1 MLAAMNIEQA
11 RFNMIEQQIRTWEV
25 LDPAVLELLFE
36 VKREDFVPPGH
47 RELAFADL
55 EVPLG
60 HGEAMMQPKVEARI
74 LQELALKPHE
84 TVYEVGTGSGYLAA
98 LLARRSRHVTSAEIH
113 PDLKAKAAAS
123 LKSEG
128 IANVTLLEGDSAQRP
143 LAESAFDVIVLSG
156 SVPILP
162 QAFLDRLAV
171 GGRLFAVLG
180 DRPVMKA
187 VVVRQPAAGSFQHVE
202 LFETVVKP
210 LVNAPQPARFR
221 F

>member
-1 MLAAMNIEQA
+1 MNIEQA

-36 VKREDFVPPGH
+36 VKRERFVPPEH
-47 RELAFADL
+47 ASLAFADL
-55 EVPLG
+55 EIPLA
-60 HGEAMMQPKVEARI
+60 HGESMMQPKVQARI
-74 LQELALKPHE
+74 VQELALQPHE
-84 TVYEVGTGSGYLAA
+84 TVYEVGTGSGYLTA
-98 LLARRSRHVTSAEIH
+98 LLARRARHVTSAEIH
-113 PDLKAKAAAS
+113 PSLHARAAAS

-128 IANVTLLEGDSAQRP
+128 VSNVTLLEGDSAQRP
-143 LAESAFDVIVLSG
+143 LAESAFDVIVLTG

-171 GGRLFAVLG
+171 GGRLFAILG

-187 VVVRQPAAGSFQHVE
+187 VVVRQPAAGSFQHTE
-202 LFETVVKP
+202 LFETLAKP
-210 LVNAPQPARFR
+210 LVNAPQPPRFR